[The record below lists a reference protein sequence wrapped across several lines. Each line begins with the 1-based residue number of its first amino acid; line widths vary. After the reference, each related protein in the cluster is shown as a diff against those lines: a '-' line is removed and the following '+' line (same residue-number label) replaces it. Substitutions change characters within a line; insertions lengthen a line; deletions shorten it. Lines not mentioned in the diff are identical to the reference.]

1 MGRWMP
7 QAEVSPFLIQK
18 LNTGGIKEPLKTKTK
33 SCKTH
38 TQRWQGMKVT
48 LPRFLAA
55 AAFLGAA
62 TAYDTLLTTVSK
74 RTQSKTHCHNG
85 ARPQKVAAK
94 VHPAGVPGSFPHA
107 LVTATVV

>member
-1 MGRWMP
+1 
-7 QAEVSPFLIQK
+7 
-18 LNTGGIKEPLKTKTK
+18 
-33 SCKTH
+33 
-38 TQRWQGMKVT
+38 MKVT

-55 AAFLGAA
+55 AALLGAA

-74 RTQSKTHCHNG
+74 RTQSKTHCHNAYG
-85 ARPQKVAAK
+85 ARTQKVAAK